1 MVQEMMNHQPTNF
14 LLYEND
20 SRKEGATESQR
31 FFHLT
36 HYDYRGRN
44 CEINVLFQPTVTT
57 SNETKEKDKKNS

>member
-31 FFHLT
+31 FFHPT

-44 CEINVLFQPTVTT
+44 CEINVFFNRQ
-57 SNETKEKDKKNS
+57 